1 MAAEALHR
9 PGTGGGGQRAEKR
22 LLGLVVAQLVEL
34 HVGAGL
40 VYPGGIHRVL
50 DQGVKHGRH
59 EIHTEGAVH
68 PVHLG
73 QQAQG
78 LGVALEVAEIGLHLA
93 VQPLGQVPALVAQTV
108 QVALEPVADDH
119 LAEVAEGRIAD
130 VVKQSGAHD
139 GVGRVPRLVLRH
151 GVGGAALVFADIGG
165 NHGGKLLGQRRGLHG
180 VGQPGAH
187 KVTLVQGKHLGLV
200 LETAEGRAVDN
211 PPVVQL
217 KVVHRVFGQVVRD
230 VQRFLPPG
238 IQ

>member
-68 PVHLG
+68 RYTLVSRRR
-73 QQAQG
+73 AW
-78 LGVALEVAEIGLHLA
+78 ALPSKWQRSAFIWA
-93 VQPLGQVPALVAQTV
+93 VQPLGQGPALVAQTV

-130 VVKQSGAHD
+130 VVKQSG
-139 GVGRVPRLVLRH
+139 R
-151 GVGGAALVFADIGG
+151 
-165 NHGGKLLGQRRGLHG
+165 
-180 VGQPGAH
+180 
-187 KVTLVQGKHLGLV
+187 T
-200 LETAEGRAVDN
+200 
-211 PPVVQL
+211 
-217 KVVHRVFGQVVRD
+217 
-230 VQRFLPPG
+230 
-238 IQ
+238 